1 MKKLIGLLGA
11 AGFLIPSVAMA
22 GGINNNIGASAKRVT
37 ATGFSRQDVTVE
49 SEITRNNTMF
59 VAGANWGGSISADAE
74 NLSWGDR
81 DMTYSYGRA
90 SGQASTFQ
98 DADNYS
104 SAAEFHSEGDY
115 GFDGGYGEESHLS
128 ANAEVNTDYD
138 EEREDFSATDYHEN
152 SGTIGGSQTWGE
164 AVTETEGGYGYG
176 EESTSVTEGGGDY
189 GEDSNT
195 HVAVGGGGWE
205 GYSEDSNTHT
215 DGGGESSN
223 HDVERTRDDNE
234 TVNGKLTHPKR
245 DIENSR
251 GTSVTRGR
259 GSEEY
264 DYSEDSDTHTEGG
277 SIYGYGYGE
286 TANTETEG
294 GYDYGEG
301 TETHTEGG
309 GDYGEIAT
317 TDSHET
323 SVYGEGS
330 RTSGGSDTEDWGE
343 TTGNIDTVATANV
356 DAESHGYY
364 GGGGG
369 YEVEGSGEAEANGAI
384 TTAGT
389 LDGATASSYG
399 SGHEHFVDGAGT
411 VNRDAHWNGY
421 AGSLHENG
429 TTKTGVIA
437 ENLESF
443 TSRGFETSGF
453 SGTSWD

>member
-22 GGINNNIGASAKRVT
+22 GAVNNNIGASAKRVT
-37 ATGFSRQDVTVE
+37 GSYGTKQVVNVDST
-49 SEITRNNTMF
+49 IHKNNTMY

-81 DMTYSYGRA
+81 DMTYNYGRA
-90 SGQASTFQ
+90 SAQAGFYQ
-98 DADNYS
+98 DADNWS
-104 SAAEFHSEGDY
+104 NQAEFESEGQY
-115 GFDGGYGEESHLS
+115 GFEGGYEEDGHLTAHAS
-128 ANAEVNTDYD
+128 QETDYN
-138 EEREDFSATDYHEN
+138 ERRRDTSDTDYHEN
-152 SGTIGGSQTWGE
+152 SGTIGGSRSWGGSETQTEGE
-164 AVTETEGGYGYG
+164 FGYEEETEGGSVNGYT
-176 EESTSVTEGGGDY
+176 ESSD
-189 GEDSNT
+189 
-195 HVAVGGGGWE
+195 
-205 GYSEDSNTHT
+205 THT
-215 DGGGESSN
+215 NGGGESSN
-223 HDVERTRDDNE
+223 HDVERTRDDSE

-309 GDYGEIAT
+309 GGYGEIAT

-411 VNRDAHWNGY
+411 VNRDHHWNGY

-429 TTKTGVIA
+429 TTTTGVVA

-443 TSRGFETSGF
+443 TSRGFETTAF
-453 SGTSWD
+453 SGTNWD